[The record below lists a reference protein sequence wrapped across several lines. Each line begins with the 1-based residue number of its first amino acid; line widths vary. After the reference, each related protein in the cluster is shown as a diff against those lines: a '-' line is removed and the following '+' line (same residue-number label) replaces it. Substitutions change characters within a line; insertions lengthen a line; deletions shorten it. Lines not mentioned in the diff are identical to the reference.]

1 MTRKLWFQV
10 GMGALL
16 TLLIIKFFIEVKWI
30 FAPLAILLKTIF
42 LPLLFGGVLFY
53 ITEPLQRL
61 LEKWKIPRW
70 GSIVIIFALLAG
82 GIWAAVS
89 IIGPPIIEQV
99 NVLIDNTPFIINE
112 VNNFIPMVVAEA
124 GGLPIWVKDAIENV
138 LDSLNKI
145 ALNFGKWIV
154 QFFQSII
161 QGTLILVLAPFFLLF
176 MLKDHEKFVP
186 FVTQFFTGERKKW
199 VNKTLNDV
207 DNVLSAYI
215 RGQLLI
221 STILATMLFIG
232 YLIIGLN
239 FALLLS
245 VFALFMNV
253 IPFIGPWIAFIP
265 ALLIAFFQD
274 PMLLIW
280 VSLVTLIAQQTD
292 ANLITPNVMGKTLDI
307 HPLTIITVLFT
318 AGKIAGF
325 MGILLAIPAYAVGK
339 AIAKN
344 IYERR
349 LDIKNAANKTI

>member
-1 MTRKLWFQV
+1 MTRKLWFQL

-265 ALLIAFFQD
+265 ALLIAFFQ
-274 PMLLIW
+274 
-280 VSLVTLIAQQTD
+280 
-292 ANLITPNVMGKTLDI
+292 
-307 HPLTIITVLFT
+307 
-318 AGKIAGF
+318 
-325 MGILLAIPAYAVGK
+325 
-339 AIAKN
+339 
-344 IYERR
+344 
-349 LDIKNAANKTI
+349 